1 MTEIAIKALQRTICA
16 TGQNFQI
23 KEQRD
28 FIMEGLF
35 RAISIN
41 NEGIQSTALEALSEV
56 PQLGY
61 EFLVEYIEKIG
72 EITIKFIDD
81 NSLV

>member
-1 MTEIAIKALQRTICA
+1 MTEIAIKALQRTICS
-16 TGQNFQI
+16 TGQNFLI

-35 RAISIN
+35 RAISIDN
-41 NEGIQSTALEALSEV
+41 VDIQSTALDALAEV

-61 EFLVEYIEKIG
+61 DFLTEYI
-72 EITIKFIDD
+72 
-81 NSLV
+81 